1 MWWMKLMLP
10 LTSKMSPL
18 WDIISRYVIGSKK
31 EKGQVDRTADISQIY
46 LQNFITT
53 WFFVVVLSTLED

>member
-18 WDIISRYVIGSKK
+18 WDIISRYVIGGK
-31 EKGQVDRTADISQIY
+31 EKKGEVDHTVDISQIH
-46 LQNFITT
+46 LQNFIAA
-53 WFFVVVLSTLED
+53 WLFVVVLSTLEG